1 MSDLRDLYQDVI
13 FDHYKKPRNYH
24 ALPCA
29 NHVAHGHNRL
39 CGDQITVY
47 LQLDGDVFGR
57 IGAQTAKQIVLQRI
71 RELMAVQSEQVRREV
86 ELSNVPVVVAQADR
100 FRARLGFWDDRRREL
115 EAL

>member
-1 MSDLRDLYQDVI
+1 MQPMNGEDNLGTASLEQARYWQ
-13 FDHYKKPRNYH
+13 R
-24 ALPCA
+24 
-29 NHVAHGHNRL
+29 
-39 CGDQITVY
+39 VY
-47 LQLDGDVFGR
+47 REIL
-57 IGAQTAKQIVLQRI
+57 TMEESVLQRI